1 MSDQFSGLQVR
12 FFSAAAAIIVLIATG
27 YFAGQLGLAGLAA
40 LLLIFGAVEYTD
52 LGFLP
57 GFSLPG
63 ALRALFV
70 VSCGLIILTFAFMS
84 LEDGFAALGG
94 ISVIFC
100 SALLWTL
107 RGQQPLL
114 LLRNLAFSSLTGFV
128 YAAVLPSFAI
138 RTLLAPNGM
147 KWFVLLLAVVFAG
160 DTAAYFAGLKFG
172 KTKLMPEVSPHKTVA
187 GAIGG
192 LAGSVVAAGAL
203 GFWFFGAKSLVV
215 LIPGSAVAGLL
226 AQSGDLFESLLKRT
240 AGVKDSGRIMP
251 GHGGVLDRLDG
262 VYFAA
267 PIVYLF
273 STWTV

>member
-1 MSDQFSGLQVR
+1 MGDKFSGLQVR

-40 LLLIFGAVEYTD
+40 LLLIFGVAEYTD
-52 LGFLP
+52 LGFLA

-63 ALRALFV
+63 ALRVLFV
-70 VSCGLIILTFAFMS
+70 VSCGLVILTFAFMS
-84 LEDGFAALGG
+84 LEDAFATLGA
-94 ISVIFC
+94 ISVVFC
-100 SALLWTL
+100 SAVLWTL
-107 RGQQPLL
+107 RGRTPLL
-114 LLRNLAFSSLTGFV
+114 LLRNLIFSSMTGLV

-138 RTLLAPNGM
+138 RTLLAPNGI
-147 KWFVLLLAVVFAG
+147 KWFVLLLAIVFAG

-187 GAIGG
+187 GAVGG
-192 LAGSVVAAGAL
+192 LAGSVLIATAL
-203 GFWFFGAKSLVV
+203 GWWFFGANSLVMLV
-215 LIPGSAVAGLL
+215 PGSAVAGFL

-267 PIVYLF
+267 PIVYLL
-273 STWTV
+273 SMWTV